1 MLRCL
6 AGSRNLPLMAIW
18 SILAPILGNV
28 ITNNASKVIDNFVTN
43 KDDAEQAKRELERE
57 IKLGLLE
64 QSEAIQKQ
72 AGDIILA
79 EAKSE
84 HWLTANWRPLLMLV
98 IIGIVAWNYLVV
110 GIALTLGLQVMPL
123 DLPEQLW
130 TLLQIGVGGYVV
142 GRSGEKMVTKMME
155 KK

>member
-1 MLRCL
+1 
-6 AGSRNLPLMAIW
+6 MAIW

-28 ITNNASKVIDNFVTN
+28 ITKNASKVIDNFVTN
-43 KDDAEQAKRELERE
+43 KEDAEQAKRELERE
-57 IKLGLLE
+57 VKLGLLE

-79 EAKSE
+79 EARSE

-110 GIALTLGLQVMPL
+110 GIALTVGFEVMPL
-123 DLPEQLW
+123 ELPEQLW

-142 GRSGEKMVTKMME
+142 GRSGEKMVTKMMD